1 MDTTSNESEENEKRQ
16 IRKKKKEK
24 RKQRIEETPWKRTN
38 NVVLSSGKFPRL
50 TAMDVRGRTSS
61 FIPSG
66 KGTARLK
73 IGHLPDEIEDLRRW
87 FAGYYRRSV

>member
-1 MDTTSNESEENEKRQ
+1 MDTTSNAIGGKRETANSQ
-16 IRKKKKEK
+16 KKKKK
-24 RKQRIEETPWKRTN
+24 KKKKTN
-38 NVVLSSGKFPRL
+38 NVVLSSGKFPWL

-73 IGHLPDEIEDLRRW
+73 IGHLPDEIEDLCRW